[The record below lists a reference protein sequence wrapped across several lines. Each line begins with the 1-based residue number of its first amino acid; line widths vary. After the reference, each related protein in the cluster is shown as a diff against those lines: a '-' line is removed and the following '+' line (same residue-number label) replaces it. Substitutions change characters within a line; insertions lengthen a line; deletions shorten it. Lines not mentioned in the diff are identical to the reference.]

1 MEKEYSHSFNMKGQ
15 NLHFSAQENQ
25 QDKNLCDSPS
35 LMNYTI
41 SLKNRNI
48 RVIKETGVHNI
59 DNVLKILSET
69 GDSKKMNYNPIFN
82 NNIKGKNN
90 YI

>member
-1 MEKEYSHSFNMKGQ
+1 M
-15 NLHFSAQENQ
+15 
-25 QDKNLCDSPS
+25 
-35 LMNYTI
+35 
-41 SLKNRNI
+41 
-48 RVIKETGVHNI
+48 IKETGVHNI